1 MTPEQNRNDFPV
13 EMKELKED
21 GLSNETL
28 KFPSYREVDKFVHR
42 GENYVYGIVK
52 KSKQGLRK
60 RKYII
65 SSPTFQYGREVNGTY
80 YIITKIN
87 HKQVATMDDVRAFY
101 MSHPS
106 YHQAG
111 YAKYT
116 ERPKKSRE
124 QLLLEKERRRH
135 LLLVI
140 DTKYGDID
148 KAQGSPELEEFR
160 EMIGANEDG
169 KGKKH
174 ED

>member
-1 MTPEQNRNDFPV
+1 MTPEQNRNGFPV
-13 EMKELKED
+13 EIKELKED
-21 GLSNETL
+21 GLSSESRE
-28 KFPSYREVDKFVHR
+28 FPSYRELNKFVHR
-42 GENYVYGIVK
+42 GKNYVYDIVS

-101 MSHPS
+101 MSPPS
-106 YHQAG
+106 YHYQAG

-124 QLLLEKERRRH
+124 QLLLKKERRRH

-140 DTKYGDID
+140 DTKYGDIE
-148 KAQGSPELEEFR
+148 KAQGSPELEELR
-160 EMIGANEDG
+160 ELIGA
-169 KGKKH
+169 K
-174 ED
+174 